1 MSKIF
6 QCEQFISYDRYSPTP
21 LSSLGTRKTFEH
33 AIETFQKNDGLL
45 RTSKALD
52 LGIAPKTLYE
62 MRDRGKIIQESLGV
76 YRLAERE
83 PLNHPDLIT
92 IAIRVPKAV
101 ICLLSALSYH
111 GLTTQIPGKVNITLP
126 RGTKTPRIDHPPID
140 AIHLSGKSYKAG
152 IQTHILD
159 GKDVKI
165 YSPEK
170 TVADCFKFRTKI
182 GEDVAIEAL
191 KDYFRQPQPDV
202 DLLLKY
208 ARIDRVD
215 KIILPYVKG
224 ELA

>member
-1 MSKIF
+1 M
-6 QCEQFISYDRYSPTP
+6 TP
-21 LSSLGTRKTFEH
+21 ENKNRFE
-33 AIETFQKNDGLL
+33 AAEETFQKHDGLL
-45 RTSKALD
+45 RTSQALD

-62 MRDRGKIIQESLGV
+62 LRDQGKIIQESLGV
-76 YRLAERE
+76 YRLAEIE
-83 PLNHPDLIT
+83 PLNYPDLVT

-111 GLTTQIPGKVNITLP
+111 GLTTQIPGTVNIALP
-126 RGTKTPRIDHPPID
+126 RGTKTPRIDNPPID
-140 AIHLSGKSYKAG
+140 TVHLSGNSYQAG

-159 GKDVKI
+159 GKEVEI
-165 YSPEK
+165 YNPEK

-202 DLLLKY
+202 DLLMKY
-208 ARIDRVD
+208 SRIDRID
-215 KIILPYVKG
+215 RIILPYVKG